1 MNVQTDKCRELLL
14 LTRVSGREHEVRVKR
29 VLLIGCE
36 PARMIRLRRTFRSLR
51 ELGVSVKVLKPYT
64 TPRGRPRVLKG
75 IIRYLVITL
84 QIALTKADI
93 YHFNNIPDI
102 VGISLL
108 WKKGVMI
115 YDVRSPWFSSI
126 KETIGLD
133 PLWRIAGLI
142 ERIMTRGADLV
153 ITANRPLAARARR
166 WGAQKVVM
174 VPNYPPSDFRPTRTR
189 ENIRTT
195 LGLGDAP
202 TVLYLGKLSK
212 LEGSD
217 LIKRIILKT
226 CRALPT
232 VKFLIV
238 GDGPQK
244 DSLES
249 FIVKKDLVD
258 RVVMVGW
265 IRHDEIADYVSAA
278 DICLLPRK
286 WTSFSEYTAPE
297 NILKV
302 GEYLALGKPVV
313 ASKMGGFA
321 TSGFPVIP
329 VEPSRMADAVIEF
342 LLNPIPVEDTMRPTW
357 DISHHLLEKIYTTL
371 GAISS

>member
-1 MNVQTDKCRELLL
+1 
-14 LTRVSGREHEVRVKR
+14 
-29 VLLIGCE
+29 
-36 PARMIRLRRTFRSLR
+36 
-51 ELGVSVKVLKPYT
+51 
-64 TPRGRPRVLKG
+64 
-75 IIRYLVITL
+75 
-84 QIALTKADI
+84 
-93 YHFNNIPDI
+93 
-102 VGISLL
+102 
-108 WKKGVMI
+108 
-115 YDVRSPWFSSI
+115 
-126 KETIGLD
+126 
-133 PLWRIAGLI
+133 
-142 ERIMTRGADLV
+142 MTRGADLV